1 MNEKNTE
8 PTAGR
13 IRRKAVAVAGAAGVV
28 TLVAGGLAAGALS
41 SASAKSD
48 GSASGRHGY
57 GGPEGARG
65 GAHPP
70 AANGDASRPGHSDEQ
85 ALTGTTKTKVEAAV
99 KAKYPDATIRRS
111 ETNSDG
117 VYEAHVIIAGERLTV
132 LVGRDFAIIGT
143 ETGPGGGPERGG
155 HGGRGEG
162 QVRGGPGG
170 AEGETPTPPSGST
183 T

>member
-1 MNEKNTE
+1 MNDENTE

-41 SASAKSD
+41 SASAESG

-57 GGPEGARG
+57 GGPEGAGG
-65 GAHPP
+65 GARPP
-70 AANGDASRPGHSDEQ
+70 AANGDTSEPGRNDEK
-85 ALTGTTKTKVEAAV
+85 ALTGTMKARVEAAV
-99 KAKYPDATIRRS
+99 KAKYPDATIQRS
-111 ETNSDG
+111 ETDSDG
-117 VYEAHVIIAGERLTV
+117 VYEAHVVSAGERLTV
-132 LVGRDFAIIGT
+132 LVGKDFTITGT
-143 ETGPGGGPERGG
+143 ETGPGGGPGRGG
-155 HGGRGEG
+155 HGGRFDGPG
-162 QVRGGPGG
+162 RGGPGG